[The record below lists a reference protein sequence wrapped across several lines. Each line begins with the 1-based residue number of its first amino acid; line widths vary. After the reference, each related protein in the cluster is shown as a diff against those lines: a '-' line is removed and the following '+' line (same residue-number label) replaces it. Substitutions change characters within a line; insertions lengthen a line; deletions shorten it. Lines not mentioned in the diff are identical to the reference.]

1 MTKVSTKAFILTC
14 SPRRLA
20 SRPCRHRRSPTTWW
34 WVKIS
39 PVVKNVVNQSK
50 RERSCSWSRFRSNR
64 EDHVRDSFLSANL
77 TFFTTRSRT
86 LLQNKET
93 QRRKQ
98 IPHVSEEEKY
108 QNIKTSCCWYSWGGF
123 PAHSWSLSPKHW
135 RSRSGEKGFQSSFGE
150 KNMIIEIE
158 FNRKVGQ
165 SNQRLVEKW
174 KYLKSWCQVIA
185 EVLIQ
190 LVL

>member
-1 MTKVSTKAFILTC
+1 M
-14 SPRRLA
+14 
-20 SRPCRHRRSPTTWW
+20 
-34 WVKIS
+34 
-39 PVVKNVVNQSK
+39 
-50 RERSCSWSRFRSNR
+50 
-64 EDHVRDSFLSANL
+64 
-77 TFFTTRSRT
+77 FTTNIRQLYNPNGQGSDQIKRLTSQILSWAPTWLSSQHDQGPSCRT
-86 LLQNKET
+86 KKHKEQNKFPMF
-93 QRRKQ
+93 QK
-98 IPHVSEEEKY
+98 KK
-108 QNIKTSCCWYSWGGF
+108 NIKTSCCWYSWGGS

-165 SNQRLVEKW
+165 SDQRLVEKW
-174 KYLKSWCQVIA
+174 KYLKSQCQIIA